1 MNQSQTILLTQ
12 ELKTRLIE
20 KGVDNLWV
28 PGSLRL
34 PMDCTFES
42 PCSTKWM
49 EIHHSLSMGAFS
61 YAVSGYFFACR
72 IGRYCSIG
80 ENVQAGR
87 GDHPLD
93 WLSTSPFQYMD
104 RREVFST
111 EGFDFP
117 DGESWS
123 SYQKPNPLPQRCPNI
138 VKPIEIGND
147 VWIGQGAYLKP
158 GITIGNGAVIGA
170 NSVVTRDVPDY
181 AVIAGNPA
189 RIIRMRFEDSIID
202 RLEKVEWWSYA
213 IWDLQDIPFDRIINS
228 LDNIEDKVA
237 TGKIYP
243 YKSRLLSVSDILQA
257 DGNNL

>member
-93 WLSTSPFQYMD
+93 WLGTSPFQYMD

-117 DGESWS
+117 DGERWAR
-123 SYQKPNPLPQRCPNI
+123 YQKPIPLPQRCPNI

-158 GITIGNGAVIGA
+158 GIRIGNGAVVGA
-170 NSVVTRDVPDY
+170 NSVVTRDVPAY
-181 AVIAGNPA
+181 AIVAGNPA
-189 RIIRMRFEDSIID
+189 RLKRIRFKDSIIE
-202 RLEKVEWWSYA
+202 RLEKIQWWRYA
-213 IWDLQDIPFDRIINS
+213 IWDLQTIAFDQIDEALNTIEERATSGRLNS
-228 LDNIEDKVA
+228 YKAELIGLDD
-237 TGKIYP
+237 
-243 YKSRLLSVSDILQA
+243 LLE
-257 DGNNL
+257 